1 MPACPTLFRTPS
13 HYRLGSDAQSVLRV
27 LPHRLPFHSLS
38 FLVKPSPLIHTS
50 ASIAVGIPKND
61 LRFPCAMKTGFWE
74 TKPRP
79 CVLLPLTLKVRCRGG
94 KLQSPLGL
102 PGTTGEATRVPVA
115 VLRG

>member
-27 LPHRLPFHSLS
+27 LPNRLPFHSLS

-61 LRFPCAMKTGFWE
+61 LRFPCALENGVSMSRSFRSRGFL
-74 TKPRP
+74 
-79 CVLLPLTLKVRCRGG
+79 CFSFLSVLVSSVVSVLVDPHVVLHRVSIRTL
-94 KLQSPLGL
+94 S
-102 PGTTGEATRVPVA
+102 
-115 VLRG
+115 